1 MPADVYS
8 RRPFVVAADCVPS
21 RIGRRRNITTGC
33 GGNLQ
38 EGVSETMQDALPR
51 ETLPV
56 RDRMAARLRQAGL
69 RPTRQRVEL
78 GCILF
83 ANGNRHITADDLY
96 AEANVA
102 GFRVSLA
109 TVYNTL
115 HQFTESGLLRAVAI
129 DGSPTYF
136 DTNASD
142 HHHFFVEGEG
152 QLIDL
157 VGDVGID
164 RLPEPP
170 EGTEV
175 TAVELVVRVR
185 RPRR

>member
-1 MPADVYS
+1 MQHALP
-8 RRPFVVAADCVPS
+8 
-21 RIGRRRNITTGC
+21 
-33 GGNLQ
+33 GGN
-38 EGVSETMQDALPR
+38 SAL
-51 ETLPV
+51 
-56 RDRMAARLRQAGL
+56 RDRMTARLRHVGL

-83 ANGNRHITADDLY
+83 AKGHRHISAEDLH
-96 AEANVA
+96 AEADVA

-129 DGSPTYF
+129 DGGPTYF

-157 VGDVGID
+157 VGDVGIG

-170 EGTEV
+170 EGMEV
-175 TAVELVVRVR
+175 IAVELVVRVR
-185 RPRR
+185 RQRR